1 MKRSK
6 FLNITF
12 AVSLFLTIFSCSR
25 QPKSILIHNWDTSVK
40 RNFLSSSF
48 WGNRLQDW
56 QANNGRLECF
66 NGKDPWRTVH
76 ILTHEINN
84 SNKRFGVEISFGLL
98 HNEKPESEAF
108 AGVLLGAGSL
118 DLDYRAR
125 CLIFNRPSK
134 NGGILAG
141 INGNG
146 ELVIMDMENNLE
158 TIARSSASIPG
169 FSFNSEK
176 EYKIRIDA
184 VSKEDYFQITV
195 KEINSGQEITGN
207 ILAEHISGNIGL
219 VAHRGNL
226 PETGSF
232 WFKNLKLSGR
242 KIDYFPGRSLGPIIS
257 TQHTL
262 SRQVLKMTAQLMPIG
277 DDDPGDL
284 IFEYRT
290 EEDNV
295 WTTSPPFKI
304 DRDGYIATIKID
316 NWIDTKE
323 YEYRVVYNYAGNN
336 GKPEVARYKGTIRK
350 NPTHKDEFI
359 IAAFTGNNNTSW
371 QSNAFDRT
379 RLFFPHEDL
388 TSKVAM
394 HQPDFLFYSGD
405 QLYEGSPSYP
415 DMSGGRTSML
425 DYLYKWYLWCWAHR
439 ELTRSIPSVSIP
451 DDHDVFHGNLWGAS
465 GKIPLQK
472 PLDGVYPEHYQ
483 GGFEGHW
490 VQDQGGYKMG
500 PNFVNMVE
508 NTQTSNLPNPV
519 DSQPVLNNI
528 GVYFTDIK
536 YGGVSMVVL
545 EDRKFKSAP
554 STILTEDKIIN
565 GFSQIPDYDARK
577 SDRKEASLL
586 GDRQLDFINEWVHD
600 WEDSWIKISLTQ
612 TIFANVST
620 YPDTFKTDAGTPRLK
635 PLEQGVIPKDYSV
648 AKDMDSNGWPQT
660 GRNKALEALR
670 KGYTFMIAGD
680 QHLGSVVHHGIDDW
694 EDAGISFCVPSV
706 ANVWPRRWFPP
717 NRGLNY
723 QAGRPDYTGQYF
735 DGFGNRITVH
745 AASNPYISNVY
756 PHELHDRAPGYGII
770 KIQKK
775 EQKIT
780 VECWP
785 RHVDPSQP
793 GAKQYP
799 DWPLT
804 FDLEENYG
812 RKAIAWLPTIVTK
825 GLENP
830 PVIQV
835 RDETSGE
842 IIYSIRAKSS
852 TFDAKVF
859 SPGLYSISLGEP
871 GTENW
876 KSIENIQS
884 INEKG
889 SDSMSFDF

>member
-1 MKRSK
+1 MKRK
-6 FLNITF
+6 HFLNISILVSFIF
-12 AVSLFLTIFSCSR
+12 AILSCSK
-25 QPKSILIHNWDTSVK
+25 QPTSLLIHNWDTSIK
-40 RNFLSSSF
+40 RNFLGNSF

-56 QANNGRLECF
+56 QMNNGRIECS

-84 SNKRFGVEISFGLL
+84 SRKSFQMELNFGLL
-98 HNEKPESEAF
+98 HNEKPENDAF
-108 AGVLLGAGSL
+108 AGLLLGAGSL
-118 DLDYRAR
+118 DLDYRGR

-134 NGGILAG
+134 NGGVLAG
-141 INGNG
+141 INGKG
-146 ELVIMDMENNLE
+146 ELVILDMENDLE
-158 TIARSSASIPG
+158 IIAQESPPKSG
-169 FSFNSEK
+169 FSIEK
-176 EYKIRIDA
+176 EKGYHILVEA
-184 VSKEDYFQITV
+184 VSIDDYFQITA
-195 KEINSGQEITGN
+195 KETNSGQQVSGKIP
-207 ILAEHISGNIGL
+207 AENLSGNIGL
-219 VAHRGNL
+219 VAHKGNL
-226 PETGSF
+226 AQMGSF
-232 WFKNLKLSGR
+232 WFRDLKFGGE
-242 KIDYFPGRSLGPIIS
+242 KIDHFPGRSLGPIIS

-262 SRQVLKMTAQLMPIG
+262 SRQVLKMAVQLMPIA
-277 DDDPGDL
+277 DQDPGEL

-290 EEDNV
+290 DEDNV
-295 WTTSPPFKI
+295 WTTSSLFKI
-304 DRDGYIATIKID
+304 DRDGYVATIKID
-316 NWIDTKE
+316 RWNDTKD
-323 YEYRVVYNYAGNN
+323 YEYRVVYNYTGNN
-336 GKPEVARYKGTIRK
+336 GKPEVSRYKGTIRK
-350 NPTHKDEFI
+350 NPIHKDEFI

-371 QSNAFDRT
+371 QSDAFDRT

-388 TSKVAM
+388 TDRVAM

-415 DMSGGRTSML
+415 DKSGGRTSML

-439 ELTRSIPSVSIP
+439 ELTRNIPSVSIP
-451 DDHDVFHGNLWGAS
+451 DDHDVFHGNLWGAG
-465 GKIPLQK
+465 GKIPASE
-472 PLDGVYPEHYQ
+472 PENGIYPEHYR

-490 VQDQGGYKMG
+490 EQDQGGYKMG
-500 PNFVNMVE
+500 ADFVNMVE
-508 NTQTSNLPNPV
+508 KTQTSNLPDPV
-519 DSQPVLNNI
+519 DPGPVLNDI
-528 GVYFTDIK
+528 GVYFTDIN
-536 YGGVSMVVL
+536 YGGVSMAVL

-554 STILTEDKIIN
+554 STILTEDEIIN
-565 GFSQIPDYDARK
+565 GFSQIPDYDAAK

-586 GDRQLDFINEWVHD
+586 GERQLRFINDWVHD
-600 WEDSWIKISLTQ
+600 WEDTWIKVSLTQ

-620 YPDTFKTDAGTPRLK
+620 YPDSFKTDAGTPRLQ

-660 GRNKALEALR
+660 GRNKALESLR

-717 NRGLNY
+717 NPGLNH
-723 QAGRPDYTGQYF
+723 QEGRPGYTGQYF

-770 KIQKK
+770 KIRKK

-793 GAKQYP
+793 NAEQYP

-804 FDLEENYG
+804 FDLQDNYG
-812 RKAIAWLPTIVTK
+812 RKAIAWLPTIETK

-835 RDETSGE
+835 KNETSGE
-842 IIYSIRAKSS
+842 IIYTIRAKSK

-859 SPGLYSISLGEP
+859 SPGKYTISLGEP
-871 GTENW
+871 GSENW

-889 SDSMSFDF
+889 SRSVSIDF